1 MGCHV
6 VALGLFDDPY
16 RSLDLTREA
25 SAHFSIAHDELALT
39 AARKSVVMLK
49 NELVNSS
56 SVLPLQK
63 TGQKIALIGW
73 WANDKLNAEGCGV
86 IWGNHS
92 FAVTLRDGIAA
103 AMKDATKELK
113 TIEGSLIEAPI
124 SGGIADATAAA
135 EWADVVVLALGE
147 PKNYSGEAESRTD
160 IVIPQPQQALA
171 EAVSAAGKPTVVL
184 LKNGR
189 ALALEGA
196 VKNAQAIMVTWFLGK
211 KTGEALA
218 DLLFGDHS
226 PEGRLPVSFPVRSG
240 QQPYHYNHASS
251 GRPCVGDSPPSARGR
266 AFKNCWR
273 EIANSA
279 LYPFVSA
286 LLFNKYRTQSTLLSS
301 TELGSLS
308 VTVFLAFHQQGH
320 GLTYSSF
327 AYGKPEFSN
336 GGKMAWDGTIE
347 ITTKVTNTGAR
358 EATETVQL
366 YVHDVV
372 ASRVRPVRELKG
384 FEKISLAPGASMA
397 VQFKLDRAMVSF
409 AAVARASIDANGPDT
424 TVEPGMFD
432 VWVAPSATTGG
443 NATQFELLPPSK
455 SV

>member
-1 MGCHV
+1 MWLTMDRHV
-6 VALGLFDDPY
+6 VASGLFDDPY

-25 SAHFSIAHDELALT
+25 SAHFSVAHDELALT

-49 NELVNSS
+49 NEFVNSN
-56 SVLPLQK
+56 SVLPLK
-63 TGQKIALIGW
+63 KRGQKIALIGW
-73 WANDKLNAEGCGV
+73 WANDTENSEGCGV

-103 AMKDATKELK
+103 AMNDATKELK
-113 TIEGSLIEAPI
+113 TVEGSLIEAPI
-124 SGGIADATAAA
+124 PGGIAEATVAA
-135 EWADVVVLALGE
+135 EWADVVILALGE

-171 EAVSAAGKPTVVL
+171 EAVSAVGKPTVVL

-196 VKNAQAIMVTWFLGK
+196 VKNAHAIMVTWFLGK

-218 DLLFGDHS
+218 DLLFGDNS

-251 GRPCVGDSPPSARGR
+251 GRPCVGDSPPSTRGR

-286 LLFNKYRTQSTLLSS
+286 LLTC
-301 TELGSLS
+301 
-308 VTVFLAFHQQGH
+308 
-320 GLTYSSF
+320 
-327 AYGKPEFSN
+327 
-336 GGKMAWDGTIE
+336 
-347 ITTKVTNTGAR
+347 
-358 EATETVQL
+358 
-366 YVHDVV
+366 
-372 ASRVRPVRELKG
+372 
-384 FEKISLAPGASMA
+384 
-397 VQFKLDRAMVSF
+397 
-409 AAVARASIDANGPDT
+409 
-424 TVEPGMFD
+424 
-432 VWVAPSATTGG
+432 
-443 NATQFELLPPSK
+443 
-455 SV
+455 